1 MDLVT
6 EHECNLMYLSNN
18 YFLCLNEWT
27 LLSKIIVS
35 DLFTQFKII
44 DTNQLINGLMDLKIN
59 CIFILF
65 PHPQLF

>member
-6 EHECNLMYLSNN
+6 EHKCNLMFLSNN
-18 YFLCLNEWT
+18 YFLCSLNEWT

-44 DTNQLINGLMDLKIN
+44 DTNQLINGLMDFKTDFVV
-59 CIFILF
+59 FI
-65 PHPQLF
+65 

>member
-6 EHECNLMYLSNN
+6 EHKCNLMFFSNN
-18 YFLCLNEWT
+18 YFLCSLNEWT

-44 DTNQLINGLMDLKIN
+44 DTNQLINGLMDFKTDFVV
-59 CIFILF
+59 FI
-65 PHPQLF
+65 